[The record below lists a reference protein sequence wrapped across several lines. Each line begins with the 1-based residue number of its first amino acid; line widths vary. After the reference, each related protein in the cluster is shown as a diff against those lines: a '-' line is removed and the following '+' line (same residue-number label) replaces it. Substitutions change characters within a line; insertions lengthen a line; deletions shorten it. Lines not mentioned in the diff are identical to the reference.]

1 MPSPIF
7 KSLTIGAI
15 LFASSAS
22 AAIPNW
28 DINFMQV
35 ITDFNNGSTEEITLK
50 YEIGMGRDFQIDLFD
65 KGCTEPITGT
75 TIVPTWTTVP
85 KDSDHDYLD
94 IHLDLDKSTITSSN
108 IWNSLF
114 AKIDLCARLRLFS
127 GSNVIKEDARDIS
140 IAFDF
145 QIDFTS
151 NEGSLREASLSSG
164 SSTTTVENYVEAC
177 TCDNESSFTCNTDTL
192 GPNSLLNICVKS
204 VSSDMEIDFLN
215 TLTMTQGSQEMRIV
229 DGFNLQDPAI
239 SSMTMVPEKNGV
251 HVATVIPSIF
261 FSYSGTSNA
270 VVTGVI
276 FLKFT
281 GSRRRLSVNFVV
293 YPKANAVS
301 HLRIMRAEDEKDTE
315 MDPPSAS
322 VGENGQKSP
331 FTVNVQLARDVEVV
345 TNSSSGGTTMGGMFG
360 FATVFGFIVFYNVVM
375 CMTIR

>member
-1 MPSPIF
+1 MPSPLF

-15 LFASSAS
+15 LLSSAS
-22 AAIPNW
+22 AAAIPNW
-28 DINFMQV
+28 DIHFLQV
-35 ITDFNNGSTEEITLK
+35 ITDFNNGSTDEITLK
-50 YEIGMGRDFQIDLFD
+50 YEIGMGRDFQVDLFD

-94 IHLDLDKSTITSSN
+94 IRLDLDKSTITSSN

-114 AKIDLCARLRLFS
+114 AKIDMCARLRLFS

-140 IAFDF
+140 VAFNY

-164 SSTTTVENYVEAC
+164 SSTTTVENYVQAC
-177 TCDNESSFTCNTDTL
+177 TCDDESSFTCNTDTL

-204 VSSDMEIDFLN
+204 VSSDMEVDFLN
-215 TLTMTQGSQEMRIV
+215 TLTMTQGTQEMRIV

-261 FSYSGTSNA
+261 FSYAGTSNA
-270 VVTGVI
+270 IVTGVI
-276 FLKFT
+276 FLKLT
-281 GSRRRLSVNFVV
+281 GSRRRLSVNFVG

-301 HLRIMRAEDEKDTE
+301 HLRIMRSDDEKDTE

-322 VGENGQKSP
+322 ENDQKSP
-331 FTVNVQLARDVEVV
+331 FTVNVQLARDVEVA
-345 TNSSSGGTTMGGMFG
+345 TNSSSGTKMGGMFG
-360 FATVFGFIVFYNVVM
+360 FVTVFGFIVAYNIVM

>member
-15 LFASSAS
+15 LFASNAS

-35 ITDFNNGSTEEITLK
+35 ITDFNNNSTDEITLK
-50 YEIGMGRDFQIDLFD
+50 YEIGMDRDFQVDLFD

-85 KDSDHDYLD
+85 KDSNHDYLD

-114 AKIDLCARLRLFS
+114 SKIDMCARLRLFS
-127 GSNVIKEDARDIS
+127 GSNLIKEDARDIS

-164 SSTTTVENYVEAC
+164 SSTTTVENYVQAC
-177 TCDNESSFTCNTDTL
+177 TCDDESSFTCNTDTL

-215 TLTMTQGSQEMRIV
+215 TLTMNQGTQEMRIV
-229 DGFNLQDPAI
+229 DGNNLQDPAI

-270 VVTGVI
+270 VVTGVV
-276 FLKFT
+276 FLKLK
-281 GSRRRLSVNFVV
+281 GSRRRLSVNLVG
-293 YPKANAVS
+293 YPKVNAVS
-301 HLRIMRAEDEKDTE
+301 HLRIMRADDEKVTE
-315 MDPPSAS
+315 MDPSSA
-322 VGENGQKSP
+322 GENDQKSP
-331 FTVNVQLARDVEVV
+331 FTVNIELARDVEVA
-345 TNSSSGGTTMGGMFG
+345 TNSSSSTTMGGMLG
-360 FATVFGFIVFYNVVM
+360 FVTVFGFIVVYNIVM